1 MKMYNVYKF
10 LLSSVI
16 LLVALSCSHPNRPVL
31 KSDYQPSSTDTI
43 VTHQTCPV
51 EAFHGV
57 SVSHVSTVDIEVGP
71 ACDVQV
77 EGIQS
82 VVNQN
87 SSQVTDGVL
96 HIGYLQQNDKQ
107 RRQMHVRIK
116 APALDEICVC
126 DAGQVLVH
134 GKPLVGK
141 SLRVNLSGVNVAH
154 LNACMQMHEIVGDV
168 NDVMFTNLHVDCH
181 RLFLSA
187 KRAEHIQ
194 LRGKTHYYHFD
205 GDHKRV
211 DTQQLHQS

>member
-1 MKMYNVYKF
+1 MTMYNIYKS
-10 LLSSVI
+10 LLGGVI
-16 LLVALSCSHPNRPVL
+16 LLVALSCSHPHRPVL

-51 EAFHGV
+51 EPFHGV
-57 SVSHVSTVDIEVGP
+57 SVSHVSTVDIEIGP

-77 EGIQS
+77 EGIQA

-96 HIGYLQQNDKQ
+96 QVGYQEQNDKQ
-107 RRQMHVRIK
+107 GRQLHVRIK
-116 APALDEICVC
+116 APALDEIRVC

-134 GKPLVGK
+134 GRPLVGK
-141 SLRVNLSGVNVAH
+141 SLHVNLSGVNVAH
-154 LNACMQMHEIVGDV
+154 LNACMQMHEIVGV
-168 NDVMFTNLHVDCH
+168 ITDVMFTNFHVACH
-181 RLFLSA
+181 RLSLSA

-194 LRGKTHYYHFD
+194 LRGKTHAYHFD